1 MKIRRLV
8 VKDFAAIRESD
19 IEFGPGLNI
28 LYGPNDLGKSTLA
41 DAIRLAL
48 LLPHTSSHIEEF
60 VPWAGGQNPRV
71 ELTFETEAQRIWRVK
86 KEFRKGGASVL
97 EESKNGVDFDE
108 VERARKVDGRLRDLL
123 RWGIPEP
130 GGSGGS
136 KGLPTSFLSTVL
148 LSTQS
153 DVTAILS
160 ESLQGDSTGTGK
172 ERIAAALQAVSQDP
186 LFVALL
192 NATQARR
199 DEAYTEKGAKKT
211 AKGTVFK
218 VAADR
223 INDARNEKE
232 QLQRVVDDS
241 EGVEKQLRE
250 LTGRRDQREAALI
263 DATDRVKTFELLSTQ
278 AAALAVAEEQVRV
291 ASAEVERIRRI
302 GADVEAAERTV
313 TALGVE
319 VNTAGEALQVAQG
332 RLKDAETAFASATDA
347 ARAAGANSS
356 TTGTVARQNL
366 ELRRVSA
373 EQASRDAQ
381 QRIDEANAAQKL
393 VESAEIAD
401 AEHRKQQAAAERARA
416 SLAVAAAG
424 EQAVTEQLRRL
435 DLLEGAVESLAAD
448 EAMIAAQTDM
458 VKKAS
463 LQARLEAATL
473 ERDEIIRSRAAIAV
487 PTLEALTPMRRLA
500 NDLAGA
506 RGALNVGLV
515 VTVTPKRPVDIRVNK
530 DGTPAETKSI
540 AEPLEIEA
548 DAEVDVELADTAA
561 VRIRGGRREAQQT
574 MELLEQRWER
584 EVTPHLAAAN
594 VKDLDALAAK
604 VEEARTLDGSIVA
617 KDAELE
623 SFRVQLES
631 LAGSADLLREASEW
645 ATTARAALGDVS
657 LDALTSDLA
666 TLGANPTDALR
677 KQRQQLS
684 TDVEAARAV
693 AGQSGTNHTLAEER
707 GRSSKAAL
715 DAAVVMRD
723 AALAI
728 FTGGVTVALSAARAS
743 LAAASEE
750 QKKLATEVAALES
763 TIAAEAVRIE
773 AAVSGTRLAAEHA
786 RTAVE
791 SAQEAQKKAIAEHAS
806 ELGRLEEL
814 RRQRNSQ
821 DLAGAENRLREAVE
835 RHAAVPVP
843 ERLVTD
849 IEVTAAR
856 NAEAGARA
864 DLERV
869 VSEIHKTHGALEQV
883 GGAVARE
890 RLRDAI
896 EASDVAERHERE
908 IEAEYDAWLL
918 LLQQMKEADAAQ
930 ASNLG
935 QVLAPAIAGKFV
947 ALTQKRYENVRLT
960 AQLGTEGI
968 VVGGAVRPS
977 ERFSVG
983 TREQLSTL
991 YRLCLA
997 EYLGTTVVLDDQLV
1011 QSDDKRM
1018 HWFRD
1023 LLVEKAALFQI
1034 IVFTC
1039 RPEDYL
1045 EASASLPKGK
1055 AVHRDTDDGI
1065 IRAISLER
1073 LVHRR

>member
-19 IEFGPGLNI
+19 IEFGPGLNV

-48 LLPHTSSHIEEF
+48 LLPHTSSHIEDY

-86 KEFRKGGASVL
+86 KEFCKGGASVL

-153 DVTAILS
+153 DVTAVLS
-160 ESLQGDSTGTGK
+160 DSLQGDSTGTGK

-211 AKGTVFK
+211 AKGSVFK
-218 VAADR
+218 AAADR
-223 INDARNEKE
+223 INDARDEKE

-250 LTGRRDQREAALI
+250 LTARRDQREAALI

-278 AAALAVAEEQVRV
+278 AAALAVADEQVRV
-291 ASAEVERIRRI
+291 AGVEVERIRRI
-302 GADVEAAERTV
+302 GADVKTAERTV

-332 RLKDAETAFASATDA
+332 RLKNAEAAFASATEA
-347 ARAAGANSS
+347 ARAAGADSS
-356 TTGTVARQNL
+356 STGTVARQSL
-366 ELRRVSA
+366 ALRRVAA

-393 VESAEIAD
+393 VEAAEIAD
-401 AEHRKQQAAAERARA
+401 AGHRKQRAEAERARA
-416 SLAVAAAG
+416 SLAVAAAS
-424 EQAVTEQLRRL
+424 EQAATEQLRRL
-435 DLLEGAVESLAAD
+435 DVLERAVESRAAD
-448 EAMIAAQTDM
+448 QRMITAQTE
-458 VKKAS
+458 VAKKAS
-463 LQARLEAATL
+463 LRAHLEAATL
-473 ERDEIIRSRAAIAV
+473 ERDEIISRRGAIAV
-487 PTLEALTPMRRLA
+487 PTLDALTPMRRLS

-515 VTVTPKRPVDIRVNK
+515 VTVTPKRPVDIRVHK

-540 AEPLEIEA
+540 DEPLEIEA
-548 DAEVDVELADTAA
+548 DAEVDIDLADIAT

-584 EVTPHLAAAN
+584 EVAPHLAAAN

-604 VEEARTLDGSIVA
+604 VEDARALDGSIVA

-623 SFRVQLES
+623 SFRVQFES
-631 LAGSADLLREASEW
+631 FAGSADSLREASER

-657 LDALTSDLA
+657 LDTLASDLA

-677 KQRQQLS
+677 RQRQQLA

-693 AGQSGTNHTLAEER
+693 ASQSGTNHTLAEER

-715 DAAVVMRD
+715 DAAVVARD
-723 AALAI
+723 AALAA

-750 QKKLATEVAALES
+750 QKKLAIEVAALES

-773 AAVSGTRLAAEHA
+773 AALSGTRLAAEYA
-786 RTAVE
+786 TTAVE
-791 SAQEAQKKAIAEHAS
+791 NAQEAQKKAIAEHAS
-806 ELGRLEEL
+806 QLGRLDEL
-814 RRQRNSQ
+814 RRQRDSQ
-821 DLAGAENRLREAVE
+821 DLAGAENRLREAAE
-835 RHAAVPVP
+835 RHATVPVP

-849 IEVTAAR
+849 VEVTAAR
-856 NAEAGARA
+856 NAEASARA
-864 DLERV
+864 DLERIV
-869 VSEIHKTHGALEQV
+869 GEIHKTHGALEQV
-883 GGAVARE
+883 GGSVARE

-896 EASDVAERHERE
+896 EAFDLAERHERE

-918 LLQQMKEADAAQ
+918 LLEQMKEADAAQ
-930 ASNLG
+930 ATNLG
-935 QVLAPAIAGKFV
+935 QMLAPAIAGRFEE
-947 ALTQKRYENVRLT
+947 LTQKRYENVRLT
-960 AQLGTEGI
+960 AQLGTEGV
-968 VVGGAVRPS
+968 VVGGAVRS
-977 ERFSVG
+977 MERMSVG

-991 YRLCLA
+991 YRLSLA
-997 EYLGTTVVLDDQLV
+997 EYLKTTVVLDDQLV
-1011 QSDDKRM
+1011 QSDDTRM
-1018 HWFRD
+1018 DWFRA
-1023 LLVEKAALFQI
+1023 LLVEQARHFQI

-1039 RPEDYL
+1039 RPVDYVSQG
-1045 EASASLPKGK
+1045 AMVPPGTSTSQ
-1055 AVHRDTDDGI
+1055 DTDAGF
-1065 IRAISLER
+1065 IRAIDLSR
-1073 LVHRR
+1073 AIQKR